1 VAQGADDRQ
10 GTPEWDEAPSG
21 AALPEQTSPEP
32 ARPPA
37 GDVYDWYR
45 RGMQLLSGGDPA
57 AAVHV
62 LEHAVA
68 AEPDSRSLREALAR
82 AQYDARQYPAA
93 RENFARL
100 VGSDPADD
108 YAQFG
113 WGLSA
118 RKLGELQEA
127 VEHLALAAAMRPDL
141 GHYGREL
148 RGARA
153 ERARR

>member
-1 VAQGADDRQ
+1 VAQDGEDIVGGDGTVEQDR
-10 GTPEWDEAPSG
+10 G
-21 AALPEQTSPEP
+21 

-37 GDVYDWYR
+37 GDVYDWYQ
-45 RGMQLLSGGDPA
+45 RGVRLLAGGDPA
-57 AAVHV
+57 AAVQV
-62 LEHAVA
+62 LEHAVS
-68 AEPDSRSLREALAR
+68 AEPGSRHLREALAR
-82 AQYDARQYPAA
+82 ALYDARRYPEA
-93 RENFARL
+93 RQNFAQL
-100 VGSDPADD
+100 VSSDPTDD

-118 RKLGELQEA
+118 RKLGDLREA

-153 ERARR
+153 ERARK

>member
-1 VAQGADDRQ
+1 MAQNAAD
-10 GTPEWDEAPSG
+10 GSG
-21 AALPEQTSPEP
+21 DVEGVGGSAAEGV
-32 ARPPA
+32 RPPA
-37 GDVYDWYR
+37 GDVYDWYQ
-45 RGMQLLSGGDPA
+45 RGMRLLSGGDPA

-68 AEPDSRSLREALAR
+68 AEPHSRNLREALAR
-82 AQYDARQYPAA
+82 AYYDARRYAAA
-93 RENFARL
+93 RENFAQL
-100 VGSDPADD
+100 VGSDPTDD

-113 WGLSA
+113 WGLAA
-118 RKLGELQEA
+118 RKIGDLQEA